1 MKRNIYRRR
10 CPAPAMIRLVF
21 GFRCLTSLE
30 CLCYSA
36 RPLCLCTLPYDG
48 CPSSFRAL
56 WRSASSYYCSLLRR
70 LPWHRTSITS
80 WRLPTTMGTSIP
92 IPTCVSGYSITQP
105 GLSMSARLSSQH
117 RNSSTCLNFQQTPFC
132 CHPDYTRPALLAL
145 LPATNHVISIR
156 AILARLS
163 LDNVL
168 AVVFLEHVIV
178 RGISCD
184 PLYGAILSFAHY
196 VSASSV

>member
-1 MKRNIYRRR
+1 
-10 CPAPAMIRLVF
+10 
-21 GFRCLTSLE
+21 
-30 CLCYSA
+30 
-36 RPLCLCTLPYDG
+36 
-48 CPSSFRAL
+48 
-56 WRSASSYYCSLLRR
+56 
-70 LPWHRTSITS
+70 
-80 WRLPTTMGTSIP
+80 MGTSTP

-117 RNSSTCLNFQQTPFC
+117 RNLSICLSFQRTPFC
-132 CHPDYTRPALLAL
+132 CHPDYSRPVLLAL

-163 LDNVL
+163 SDCVL
-168 AVVFLEHVIV
+168 AVASLEHVIV

-184 PLYGAILSFAHY
+184 PLYGDILLFAHY